1 MIQEI
6 SVKQLAAR
14 IAAGDRFHLLDVR
27 QPAENA
33 LAALPNSQLIPLD
46 QLPARLA
53 EVQVPSGHTL
63 VVYCHHG
70 VRSMHAGMFLAQHGF
85 APLSLQGGIEAWSV
99 EVDPSVPRY

>member
-1 MIQEI
+1 MIPEI
-6 SVKQLAAR
+6 TAKQLAAR
-14 IAAGDRFHLLDVR
+14 LEAGEKFHLLDVR

-33 LAALPNSQLIPLD
+33 LAALPNSQLIPLN
-46 QLPARLA
+46 QLSVRLA
-53 EVQVPSGHTL
+53 EILVPDGATL

-85 APLSLQGGIEAWSV
+85 APLSLEGGIEAWSV